1 MASSGARVSKT
12 AFMPRGAAAL
22 ISTRHCLTFIE
33 KLGYRST
40 RSYLLL
46 LSNCVA
52 ELIEL
57 ELELRQVR
65 AVLTRMSD
73 LGSHPGGALALEL
86 YEPNNFARG

>member
-1 MASSGARVSKT
+1 
-12 AFMPRGAAAL
+12 MPRGAAAL

-52 ELIEL
+52 ELY
-57 ELELRQVR
+57 ELRQVR